1 VSIDKSNIKIHSLA
15 SPQLEGSV
23 LLLLEYGF
31 NSMGFYI
38 EKAVLGKTV
47 RQILFRVFLAIKPHK
62 KEGISGYFYI
72 LLVRVCCEKI
82 YFHGIFYVQA
92 WVKRV

>member
-1 VSIDKSNIKIHSLA
+1 MSIDKSNIKINSLA

-72 LLVRVCCEKI
+72 LLVRVCCEKSI
-82 YFHGIFYVQA
+82 FMAFFMCRHG
-92 WVKRV
+92 